1 MNPNG
6 IGIWSFYGLLMMTVG
21 LTVWAVVDRINNRPT
36 TRRPRV
42 RFRYK
47 VGRTGH

>member
-21 LTVWAVVDRINNRPT
+21 LTVWAVVDRINTPSPK
-36 TRRPRV
+36 RRRRV

-47 VGRTGH
+47 VGRRDD